1 MRHRGRALTI
11 GVAVAGI
18 ALVGVLGPG
27 GAAGASDER
36 VLRLNASQ
44 TSVPYMDPA
53 LNYDFIGWRLE
64 FMTCARL
71 LTYPDKP
78 GAAGARLAP
87 EAARSMPTVSRD
99 GKTYSFVVRR
109 GLRFSD
115 GSSVTPRSFVRALE
129 RALAPRMHS
138 PAAGFVADIVG
149 ANAVSSG
156 KRSTPSGVTVQGD
169 RLTISLARPAPD
181 FLSRIAMVFFCAVP
195 DDLPHRPARGA
206 DAGRGRA
213 VLCRGVQGQR
223 ADRARAEPVLP
234 GKPAPAMGSRCPH
247 AEHEHRGK
255 LLQVRRG
262 EVDLD
267 LAGLPPAANTEL
279 TRRYDINKGRYFVH
293 PGLILQYIALNTSR
307 PLFRDETMRQA
318 VAYAIDRTFL
328 MRAAGL
334 NGGVVN
340 DQLLPPGLPGYEP
353 VTIYPNRPNLAKAR
367 KLIAGR
373 TAKATL
379 YAGND
384 PTSRSQA
391 EILRQSLGA
400 IGIDLKVRIFPF
412 AVQLA
417 KAGKRGEPFDLN
429 LIGWFADY
437 PDPYDF
443 INVLLHGR
451 TIEAA
456 NNVNTAYFDDP
467 AFNRRMDKAKLL
479 AGDARLRAYATLDRD
494 LTRAAPLVVFGNP
507 TVREYVSERIG
518 CPVYSVPSG
527 GLNLTMLCL
536 KK

>member
-1 MRHRGRALTI
+1 
-11 GVAVAGI
+11 
-18 ALVGVLGPG
+18 
-27 GAAGASDER
+27 
-36 VLRLNASQ
+36 
-44 TSVPYMDPA
+44 
-53 LNYDFIGWRLE
+53 
-64 FMTCARL
+64 
-71 LTYPDKP
+71 
-78 GAAGARLAP
+78 
-87 EAARSMPTVSRD
+87 MPTVSRD

-149 ANAVSSG
+149 ANTVSAG

-169 RLTISLARPAPD
+169 RLTISLTRPAPD

-195 DDLPHRPARGA
+195 DDLPIDPQGVRTPAGAGPYYVAAFKGNEPIVLERNPYYRGSQP
-206 DAGRGRA
+206 RRW
-213 VLCRGVQGQR
+213 
-223 ADRARAEPVLP
+223 DRVVITQNTSIE
-234 GKPAPAMGSRCPH
+234 GSY
-247 AEHEHRGK
+247 
-255 LLQVRRG
+255 LQVRRG

-334 NGGVVN
+334 NGGVV
-340 DQLLPPGLPGYEP
+340 DDKLLPPGLPGYEP

-373 TAKATL
+373 TTKATL

-417 KAGKRGEPFDLN
+417 KAGTARRALRPELDRLVRRLPGSLRLHQCPPARTDDRRGEQREHR
-429 LIGWFADY
+429 
-437 PDPYDF
+437 
-443 INVLLHGR
+443 LLRRSGVQPSDGQGEASGR
-451 TIEAA
+451 
-456 NNVNTAYFDDP
+456 
-467 AFNRRMDKAKLL
+467 
-479 AGDARLRAYATLDRD
+479 
-494 LTRAAPLVVFGNP
+494 
-507 TVREYVSERIG
+507 
-518 CPVYSVPSG
+518 
-527 GLNLTMLCL
+527 
-536 KK
+536 